1 MRDRRGMT
9 TTPFTPAPA
18 LDRLFSTLSRSSV
31 TRSNDRVI
39 GGVCAGIAGRLG
51 VSAAIVRVGAVILA
65 VMGPAIFL
73 YLAAWLLLPDVHGRL
88 RLERAVR
95 DGDVASIVLLV
106 LTVLAVLAAAGFHQH
121 MGWLP
126 LIALGAV
133 AVVGHRA
140 GWWGRGS
147 ARRSGC
153 GAGTAGQT
161 SDHGP
166 QDAPG
171 A

>member
-1 MRDRRGMT
+1 VRDRRGMT

-18 LDRLFSTLSRSSV
+18 LDRLFSTLSRSPV

-140 GWWGRGS
+140 GW
-147 ARRSGC
+147 
-153 GAGTAGQT
+153 
-161 SDHGP
+161 
-166 QDAPG
+166 
-171 A
+171 